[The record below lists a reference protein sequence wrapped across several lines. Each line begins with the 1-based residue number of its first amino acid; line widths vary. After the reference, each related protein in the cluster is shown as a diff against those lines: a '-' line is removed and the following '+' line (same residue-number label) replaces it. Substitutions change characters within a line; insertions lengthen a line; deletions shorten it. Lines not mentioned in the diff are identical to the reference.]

1 MISAKEFYQGYQADY
16 FAYRQIRLKKELLS
30 LSNNITTNRIDE
42 IYGYSIDDHIRSIK
56 IDIRQTYFQSIE
68 TLFELIFSFVS
79 DGKRLSDGDVLS
91 NLIKR
96 KGHYESIRKY
106 AVDSSGM
113 EFLEQTFDFGENGQ
127 IPAIQYLF
135 YGFLKDSQLGGQ
147 LSESLNAIR
156 KILKIIAVDISDRKE
171 YNAYKHGLRIFP
183 VNSFFSF
190 HDHKTGDEIIKWDI
204 KDSMSF
210 MERDEKTGQIDV
222 VTKLF
227 DSERDHNLT
236 IMCNNLISNIILIRR
251 ISYQEGAQTVGI
263 VLFKTEDVDK
273 LSKPNVKIQDLKISL
288 EPIDNES

>member
-30 LSNNITTNRIDE
+30 LSNNLTTNRIDE

>member
-1 MISAKEFYQGYQADY
+1 MITAKEFYQGYQADY
-16 FAYRQIRLKKELLS
+16 FAYRQMRLKKELQS
-30 LSNNITTNRIDE
+30 LLNNSSTSRIDE

-79 DGKRLSDGDVLS
+79 DGKRLSDGDVLF

-106 AVDSSGM
+106 AVDSSGI

-147 LSESLNAIR
+147 LSESLNAIK

-210 MERDEKTGQIDV
+210 MERDEKTGRIDV

-273 LSKPNVKIQDLKISL
+273 LSKPNVTIQDLKISL